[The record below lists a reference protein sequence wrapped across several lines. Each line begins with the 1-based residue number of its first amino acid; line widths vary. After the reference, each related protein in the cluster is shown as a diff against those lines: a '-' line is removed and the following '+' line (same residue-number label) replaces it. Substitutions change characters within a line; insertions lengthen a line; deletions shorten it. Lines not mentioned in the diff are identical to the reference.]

1 MKRKLFLLTSI
12 ILSFSLLLTAC
23 GQKDIGEAKAK
34 EIGLAYIN
42 KMFDTSETE
51 AEITLEK
58 QECYRNA
65 SGAMVTSGDSEFSER
80 WIYYVRVPLAT
91 TMTKYEAL
99 VIASTGEV
107 IYAYQSNVNIR
118 LTDAQKKQADELYL
132 ETAEWEE
139 KHMDALQALTHA
151 CFDWAKEK
159 FNDNHLILLDAN
171 NGVIPPVKIR
181 EFGRTYYVVTRDGKV
196 YTVSMSW
203 PSLELISIE
212 VETGLLS

>member
-1 MKRKLFLLTSI
+1 MKRKLFLVTTI
-12 ILSFSLLLTAC
+12 ILSLSLFLSAC

-51 AEITLEK
+51 AEITLQK
-58 QECYRNA
+58 QECYRDA
-65 SGAMVTSGDSEFSER
+65 SGAIVTSGDSEFSER

-99 VIASTGEV
+99 VIAYTGEV
-107 IYAYQSNVNIR
+107 IYAYQNNVNIR
-118 LTDAQKKQADELYL
+118 LSDEQKKQADELYM
-132 ETAEWEE
+132 ETSEWEE
-139 KHMDALQALTHA
+139 KHMDALQSLTRV

-181 EFGRTYYVVTRDGKV
+181 EFGRSYYVVTRDGKV

-203 PSLELISIE
+203 PSMELLSIA
-212 VETGLLS
+212 VENGLLY

>member
-1 MKRKLFLLTSI
+1 MKRKLFLLIAI
-12 ILSFSLLLTAC
+12 ILTLSLFLTAC

-42 KMFDTSETE
+42 NMFDTSETE
-51 AEITLEK
+51 AEITLQK
-58 QECYRNA
+58 QECYRDA
-65 SGAMVTSGDSEFSER
+65 SGALATSGDSEFSER

-91 TMTKYEAL
+91 TMTKYEVL

-118 LTDAQKKQADELYL
+118 LTDVQKKQADELYM
-132 ETAEWEE
+132 ETSEWEE
-139 KHMDALQALTHA
+139 KHMDALQALTRA

-181 EFGRTYYVVTRDGKV
+181 EFGRSYYVVTRDGKV

-203 PSLELISIE
+203 PSLELISIA
-212 VETGLLS
+212 VETGLIS